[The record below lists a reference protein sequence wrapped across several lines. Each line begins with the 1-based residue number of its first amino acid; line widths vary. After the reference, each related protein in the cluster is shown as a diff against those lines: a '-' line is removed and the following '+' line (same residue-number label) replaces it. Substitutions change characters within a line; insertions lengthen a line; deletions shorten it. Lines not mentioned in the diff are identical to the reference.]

1 MNRAGVQEAPR
12 EKVRSDMRC
21 EVNGFCFK
29 WVRMG
34 RSMLECGGWCSN
46 VTPGAWV
53 GASFMVEGLQVVLA
67 GERGG
72 SWVRVHFFVKEHV
85 SEKYYNVKE

>member
-53 GASFMVEGLQVVLA
+53 GASCMVEGLQVVLA
-67 GERGG
+67 GEEGWFLG
-72 SWVRVHFFVKEHV
+72 KGTFLVKEHV
-85 SEKYYNVKE
+85 SGEYYHLEE